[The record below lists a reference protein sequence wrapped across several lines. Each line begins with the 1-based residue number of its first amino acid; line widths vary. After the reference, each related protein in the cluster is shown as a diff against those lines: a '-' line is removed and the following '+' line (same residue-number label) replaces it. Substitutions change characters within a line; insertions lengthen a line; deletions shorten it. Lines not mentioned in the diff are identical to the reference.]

1 MSRAKASFLILISLL
16 LLAMSVS
23 LITGPADLSMAE
35 IIRLLLAKFS
45 PDNSNGLKGTILW
58 EIRFPRMVM
67 AVMVGAGLSTTGA
80 AIQGLFRNPLA
91 DPALIG
97 VSSGAALAAAAFIV
111 VGAGLLGKF
120 AYWDLALPFVA
131 FLGGLAS
138 TWLVLKLGSDFSGSS
153 VSTMLLAGIAI
164 NAMAIAGVGIFYYF
178 SDDVQLRSVTFWALG
193 SLAGASWSTA
203 GIATLIMFVVI
214 MLVFEARSLNAIVL
228 GDSEA
233 RHLGVSV
240 EALKKRVVIYTA
252 LGVGIAVSLT
262 GIIAFVG
269 LVVPHLI
276 RLAIGSNHH
285 IVMPAS
291 AILGAILLLAADT
304 LSRLVVA
311 PAELPIGIVTA
322 LVGGPFFIYLIIRQ
336 KRRLGLEQ

>member
-1 MSRAKASFLILISLL
+1 MSRTKISFLILIFLL
-16 LLAMSVS
+16 LIAISAS
-23 LITGPADLSMAE
+23 LITGPADLSVEEISHLLMAKLGFGKSSE
-35 IIRLLLAKFS
+35 
-45 PDNSNGLKGTILW
+45 LKGTIFW
-58 EIRFPRMVM
+58 QIRFPRMIM

-111 VGAGLLGKF
+111 IGDSVLGQF
-120 AYWDLALPFVA
+120 AYMDLALPFFA

-164 NAMAIAGVGIFYYF
+164 NAMAIAGVGIFYYI

-193 SLAGASWSTA
+193 SIAGASWSTA
-203 GIATLIMFVVI
+203 GIASLIMVVVI
-214 MLVFEARSLNAIVL
+214 LLVFEARSLNAIVL

-252 LGVGIAVSLT
+252 LGVGIAVSLS

-269 LVVPHLI
+269 LVVPHLV

-285 IVMPAS
+285 VVLPAS
-291 AILGAILLLAADT
+291 AVLGAVLLLAADT

-322 LVGGPFFIYLIIRQ
+322 LVGGPFFIYLIVRQ
-336 KRRLGLEQ
+336 KKRLGLEQ

>member
-1 MSRAKASFLILISLL
+1 MSRTKTSFLILIALL
-16 LLAMSVS
+16 LIAVSTS
-23 LITGPADLSMAE
+23 LIIGPADLSLAE
-35 IIRLLLAKFS
+35 IWHLLVAGLGLGES
-45 PDNSNGLKGTILW
+45 SDLKGTILW
-58 EIRFPRMVM
+58 QIRFPRMVM

-111 VGAGLLGKF
+111 IGHAWLGQIV
-120 AYWDLALPFVA
+120 YWDLALPFFA

-138 TWLVLKLGSDFSGSS
+138 TWLVLKLGPDFSGSS

-164 NAMAIAGVGIFYYF
+164 NAMAIAGVGIFYYL

-193 SLAGASWSTA
+193 SIAGATWSTA
-203 GIATLIMFVVI
+203 GIAALILVVVTL
-214 MLVFEARSLNAIVL
+214 LVLEAKSLNAIVL

-240 EALKKRVVIYTA
+240 EALKKRIVIYTA
-252 LGVGIAVSLT
+252 LGVGIAVSLS

-269 LVVPHLI
+269 LVVPHLV

-285 IVMPAS
+285 VVMPAS
-291 AILGAILLLAADT
+291 ALLGAILLLAADT
-304 LSRLVVA
+304 LSRVVVS

-322 LVGGPFFIYLIIRQ
+322 LVGGPFFIYLILRQ
-336 KRRLGLEQ
+336 KKRLGLEQ

>member
-1 MSRAKASFLILISLL
+1 MSRLTASFVFLIFLL
-16 LLAMSVS
+16 SVAMGAS
-23 LITGPADLSMAE
+23 LITGPADLSIQE
-35 IIRLLLAKFS
+35 IIQLLTAKLVPGDS
-45 PDNSNGLKGTILW
+45 GDLRTTILW
-58 EIRFPRMVM
+58 EIRFPRMIM

-97 VSSGAALAAAAFIV
+97 VSSGAALAAAGFIV
-111 VGAGLLGKF
+111 IGADLLGEF
-120 AYWDLALPFVA
+120 AYWDLALPFFA

-178 SDDVQLRSVTFWALG
+178 SDEVQLRSVIFWALG
-193 SLAGASWSTA
+193 SLAGASWSTT
-203 GIATLIMFVVI
+203 GIAALIMVVVVL
-214 MLVFEARSLNAIVL
+214 LVLEARTLNAIVL

-240 EALKKRVVIYTA
+240 EALKRRIVIYTA

-276 RLAIGSNHH
+276 RLSIGSNHH
-285 IVMPAS
+285 VVLPAS
-291 AILGAILLLAADT
+291 AILGATLLLAADT
-304 LSRLVVA
+304 LSRIVVA

-322 LVGGPFFIYLIIRQ
+322 LVGGPFFIYLIMRQ

>member
-1 MSRAKASFLILISLL
+1 MSRTNTSFLILISLL
-16 LLAMSVS
+16 LIAIGMS
-23 LITGPADLSMAE
+23 LITGPADLSLAE
-35 IIRLLLAKFS
+35 ISQLLMAKLGFGAS
-45 PDNSNGLKGTILW
+45 SELKGTILW
-58 EIRFPRMVM
+58 QIRFPRMIM
-67 AVMVGAGLSTTGA
+67 AVMVGAGLATTGA

-111 VGAGLLGKF
+111 IGAGLLGQF
-120 AYWDLALPFVA
+120 AYWDLALPFFA

-164 NAMAIAGVGIFYYF
+164 NAMAIAGVGIFYYL

-193 SLAGASWSTA
+193 SIAGATWSTA
-203 GIATLIMFVVI
+203 GIAALILVVVI
-214 MLVFEARSLNAIVL
+214 MLVFEAKSLNAIVL

-252 LGVGIAVSLT
+252 LGVGIAVSLS
-262 GIIAFVG
+262 GIIAFAG
-269 LVVPHLI
+269 LVVPHLV

-285 IVMPAS
+285 VVMPAS
-291 AILGAILLLAADT
+291 ALLGAILLLAADT

-322 LVGGPFFIYLIIRQ
+322 LVGGPFFIYLIVRQ
-336 KRRLGLEQ
+336 KKRLGLEQ